1 MPTGKMVTGFD
12 FSARVVTIDV
22 PHGDLLTALATALA
36 EWESKARHLDAS
48 MAVLRGG
55 PGVFLDPDGK
65 PVIPGWWERKANGRH
80 VAWYL
85 VWPHKHARK
94 TGCKRR
100 QYVRTAEVE
109 ETRVKVA
116 RTLEYANFAARRE
129 KVAGQME
136 QVGRALGG
144 IVEKFEMVTTPAR
157 RRDDLGTTGEMVPKL
172 AALGTE
178 TVTTQPDA
186 PMVPKTAR
194 LAGAPVTTGGQ
205 GPGSQRP

>member
-1 MPTGKMVTGFD
+1 MKPTGKMVTGFD

-36 EWESKARHLDAS
+36 EWQSKTRYLDAS

-85 VWPHKHARK
+85 VWPRAHARR
-94 TGCKRR
+94 TGCNRR
-100 QYVRTAEVE
+100 QYVKAAEVE

-116 RTLEYANFAARRE
+116 RTLEYANLAARRK
-129 KVAGQME
+129 KVAGQMA
-136 QVGRALGG
+136 QVGQALAG

-178 TVTTQPDA
+178 TVTTQPSDG
-186 PMVPKTAR
+186 MVTK
-194 LAGAPVTTGGQ
+194 LANQVGAPVTTGG
-205 GPGSQRP
+205 R